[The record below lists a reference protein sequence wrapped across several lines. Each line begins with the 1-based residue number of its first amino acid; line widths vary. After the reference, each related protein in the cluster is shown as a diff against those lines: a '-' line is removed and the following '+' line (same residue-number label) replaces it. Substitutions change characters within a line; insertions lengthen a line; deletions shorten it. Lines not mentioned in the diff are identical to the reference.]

1 MPSQVALSNPFHN
14 LEAQSRTLLL
24 VLLFYL
30 SYSYLRA
37 FEPITSVNTPPVSDL
52 IVFHSPSKLLAW
64 QARARTNWRHVFRL
78 ERARFA
84 REMALSLLFCRRQS
98 PRYAP

>member
-52 IVFHSPSKLLAW
+52 IVFHSTSKLLAW
-64 QARARTNWRHVFRL
+64 KL
-78 ERARFA
+78 EPELIGGRWS
-84 REMALSLLFCRRQS
+84 ALNVRDL
-98 PRYAP
+98 PEK